1 MQNRDFLAKGR
12 ETITNIFSI
21 TGNDFFK
28 AFTGKYQTVFA
39 DCLEIIYNSY
49 RTELS
54 YGIEK
59 ELLLIQLT
67 DYFEKNSISEIKFDD
82 DTEIFRDSRAKA
94 SEFLRKLKLYGWIEY
109 EYGSDQKARIIMPNH
124 SVIMMQALNEI
135 AKGREMEYQSE
146 VSAIYSLLT
155 NEILYDRPYP
165 QVIKPVYDR
174 TLSLFTGLKKLN
186 TSIRKYIDELTD
198 GQPLEE
204 LMEHFFEYNEKIG
217 SKAYYRMQTSDN
229 VSRFRNTIESR
240 LRNILGNPDI
250 MERAVLGYQNIED
263 ENDKQEA
270 DDKLREMI
278 TNIIDSFHSYDE
290 LEQEIRRKH
299 TKYLKSAVNRAKLA
313 LLSSND
319 IEGKLSTVLRY
330 LANVLEN
337 EPEFGL
343 YDDIPEDVCRIFNM
357 FPQSFISGESLHTVP
372 VSRKMGDV
380 EEIFTP
386 QAISEEETVQR
397 RKALKKK
404 TEQRFS
410 RKNITAYVM
419 DLLKDRQSIQASE
432 LEIHTR
438 RDMIRLIFISMYG
451 KSKRSEFVVI
461 PQETMIQKN
470 GFTFKDFELK
480 RRAK

>member
-1 MQNRDFLAKGR
+1 M
-12 ETITNIFSI
+12 
-21 TGNDFFK
+21 
-28 AFTGKYQTVFA
+28 
-39 DCLEIIYNSY
+39 
-49 RTELS
+49 S

-59 ELLLIQLT
+59 ELLLAQLT
-67 DYFEKNSISEIKFDD
+67 DYFEKNSFSEIKFDD
-82 DTEIFRDSRAKA
+82 DTEILRDSRAKA
-94 SEFLRKLKLYGWIEY
+94 SEFLRKLKLYGWVEY
-109 EYGSDQKARIIMPNH
+109 EFGNDQRARIVMQNH
-124 SVIMMQALNEI
+124 SIIMMQALNEI
-135 AKGREMEYQSE
+135 AKDREMEYQSE

-155 NEILYDRPYP
+155 NERLYDRPYP
-165 QVIKPVYDR
+165 QIIKPVYDR

-217 SKAYYRMQTSDN
+217 SKAYYRMHTNDN

-240 LRNILGNPDI
+240 LRNILGSPEI

-270 DDKLREMI
+270 YDKLIEII
-278 TNIIDSFHSYDE
+278 TNIIGYFDSYDE
-290 LEQEIRRKH
+290 LEHEIERKH
-299 TKYLKSAVNRAKLA
+299 AKYLRSAVNRAKLA
-313 LLSSND
+313 FLNTNN

-330 LANVLEN
+330 LANALDNGTEL
-337 EPEFGL
+337 GL
-343 YDDIPEDVCRIFNM
+343 YDDVPQDICRIFNI
-357 FPQSFISGESLHTVP
+357 FPQNFISGESLYTVG
-372 VSRKMGDV
+372 VAKKIGDI
-380 EEIFTP
+380 EEIFIP
-386 QAISEEETVQR
+386 QTISEEETIQR

-404 TEQRFS
+404 NDQRFS

-419 DLLKDRQSIQASE
+419 ELLKDRQSIQASE
-432 LEIHTR
+432 IEIHTR

-451 KSKRSEFVVI
+451 RNKRSDFI
-461 PQETMIQKN
+461 MTPKDNMIQNN

>member
-1 MQNRDFLAKGR
+1 
-12 ETITNIFSI
+12 
-21 TGNDFFK
+21 
-28 AFTGKYQTVFA
+28 
-39 DCLEIIYNSY
+39 
-49 RTELS
+49 
-54 YGIEK
+54 
-59 ELLLIQLT
+59 
-67 DYFEKNSISEIKFDD
+67 
-82 DTEIFRDSRAKA
+82 
-94 SEFLRKLKLYGWIEY
+94 
-109 EYGSDQKARIIMPNH
+109 
-124 SVIMMQALNEI
+124 MMQALNEI

-146 VSAIYSLLT
+146 VSAIYSLLM

-186 TSIRKYIDELTD
+186 TSIRKYIDELTE
-198 GQPLEE
+198 GQSLEE

-217 SKAYYRMQTSDN
+217 SKAYHRMQTNDN

-240 LRNILGNPDI
+240 LRNILADPDI
-250 MERAVLGYQNIED
+250 MERAVIGYQNIED

-270 DDKLREMI
+270 DDQLREMI
-278 TNIIDSFHSYDE
+278 TNVIDSFNSYDE
-290 LEQEIRRKH
+290 LEQEIRKKH

-319 IEGKLSTVLRY
+319 IEGKLSAVLRY
-330 LANVLEN
+330 LADVLEN
-337 EPEFGL
+337 ESEVGF
-343 YDDIPEDVCRIFNM
+343 YDDIPEDVCRIFNI
-357 FPQSFISGESLHTVP
+357 FPQSFISGESLYTVP
-372 VSRKMGDV
+372 VSRKIGDV

-386 QAISEEETVQR
+386 QAVSEEETVQR

-419 DLLKDRQSIQASE
+419 NLLKDRQSIQASE

-451 KSKRSEFVVI
+451 KNKRSDYIVI
-461 PQETMIQKN
+461 PKDNIIQEN